1 MAMKRLF
8 GGKKEVKEAPSLTDA
23 TDTTNKRAGVLE
35 GKIKALDKQLVDL
48 KGQIKA
54 ARPGPAQNRIK
65 QRAMQVLKQ
74 KRMYENQRGQVCG
87 VSPLWFCCPTSRE
100 VSCQVLLY

>member
-1 MAMKRLF
+1 MKRLF
-8 GGKKEVKEAPSLTDA
+8 GGKKEVKEGPTLVEA

-35 GKIKALDKQLVDL
+35 EKIRALDKQLVEL

-54 ARPGPAQNRIK
+54 SRPGPAQVRIK

-74 KRMYENQRGQVCG
+74 KRMYENQRNQV
-87 VSPLWFCCPTSRE
+87 R
-100 VSCQVLLY
+100 